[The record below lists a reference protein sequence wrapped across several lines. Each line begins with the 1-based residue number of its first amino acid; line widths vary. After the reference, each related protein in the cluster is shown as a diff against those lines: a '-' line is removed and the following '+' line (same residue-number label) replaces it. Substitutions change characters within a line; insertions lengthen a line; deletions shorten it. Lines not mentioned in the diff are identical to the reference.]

1 MITVGNL
8 IIFYMTILK
17 YPNLQIMT
25 IIKIDS
31 SFFSSKYNFQNRK
44 QIPVGHAKW

>member
-17 YPNLQIMT
+17 YHNLQIMT

-31 SFFSSKYNFQNRK
+31 FFFSNKYNFQNRK
-44 QIPVGHAKW
+44 QIGHAKW

>member
-44 QIPVGHAKW
+44 QIGHAKW